1 MIIQALVNLKP
12 LRRVADR
19 LYITNA
25 ALVCV
30 SKRSHKAIFALY
42 FFKKISRRY
51 SFMNIAAIF
60 MNIAAI
66 FMNIAAILR
75 DICAILCV
83 IYFEKNRRDIA
94 RYCAILRDIAAIL
107 SDVACDFVRYS
118 NFWHLCWGELHNL
131 LTNIS

>member
-1 MIIQALVNLKP
+1 MAYRI
-12 LRRVADR
+12 
-19 LYITNA
+19 YITNA

-30 SKRSHKAIFALY
+30 SKRYHKATFALY

-51 SFMNIAAIF
+51 SFMNIAAIL
-60 MNIAAI
+60 
-66 FMNIAAILR
+66 MNIAAILR

-107 SDVACDFVRYS
+107 SDIVCDFARYS
-118 NFWHLCWGELHNL
+118 NFWRVFAGENC
-131 LTNIS
+131 IIY

>member
-1 MIIQALVNLKP
+1 M
-12 LRRVADR
+12 ADR

-30 SKRSHKAIFALY
+30 SKRYHKAIFALY

-51 SFMNIAAIF
+51 SI

-83 IYFEKNRRDIA
+83 IYFEKNLGDLA

-107 SDVACDFVRYS
+107 SDVVCNFARYS
-118 NFWHLCWGELHNL
+118 NFWRLCGGELHNL

>member
-1 MIIQALVNLKP
+1 M
-12 LRRVADR
+12 ADR
-19 LYITNA
+19 IYITNA

-30 SKRSHKAIFALY
+30 SKRYHKSIFALY

-51 SFMNIAAIF
+51 SIMNIAEIF

-107 SDVACDFVRYS
+107 SDIVCDFARYS
-118 NFWHLCWGELHNL
+118 NFWRVFAGENC
-131 LTNIS
+131 IIY